1 MDADPAGNTILF
13 DLLLLVFF
21 TLLNAYFAGAEMA
34 VVSVNK
40 NRIRSLAEDGNKKA
54 KVIEGLFEDSTK
66 FLSTIQV
73 AITFA
78 GFYSSASAA
87 ASISPTLG
95 QWLHSVGVPY
105 SSQIAHNGVTLI
117 LMFFNLVFGE
127 LVPKRIALQKAEGFA
142 MLTVMPIHYVSI
154 VLSPFIK
161 LLSVSTKL
169 VLKLLRMKTEDQ
181 EEAVT
186 EEEIKALLKMGNESG
201 TFDDDEREMIDSVFA
216 FDDRTARE
224 IMVPRREVVTIDIEE
239 PFEEL
244 IDEILETRHN
254 RIPVYEESID
264 NIIGVLH
271 VKDVMIELRKNSPEQ
286 MNIREMLHEP
296 FFVPETKEA
305 DELFRTMQEKRH
317 HMAILVDEYG
327 GFSGIVTIEDLVEE
341 IMGDINEEYEE
352 VVPEIEA
359 VSEDE
364 YRLDGGI
371 LIDDLNEELDLKL
384 ETENYDTVSGYLIE
398 QLGHIPAKEDRDIIE
413 VGNYVFTVEEVKDN
427 RISRVLLRILPAVEE
442 DDEEEN
448 GGRKKQSHASG
459 EEEVKD

>member
-1 MDADPAGNTILF
+1 
-13 DLLLLVFF
+13 
-21 TLLNAYFAGAEMA
+21 MA

-40 NRIRSLAEDGNKKA
+40 NRIRGLAEEGNKKA

-87 ASISPTLG
+87 AGISPVLAE
-95 QWLHSVGVPY
+95 WLHGAGIPY
-105 SSQIAHNGVTLI
+105 SSQIAHNGVTLV

-127 LVPKRIALQKAEGFA
+127 LVPKRIALQKAEAFS
-142 MLTVMPIHYVSI
+142 MLTVMPIHYISI
-154 VLSPFIK
+154 ILSPFIK
-161 LLSVSTKL
+161 LLSFSTKL
-169 VLKLLRMKTEDQ
+169 VLRILHMKTEDQ

-224 IMVPRREVVTIDIEE
+224 IMVPRRDVVTIDISE

-254 RIPVYEESID
+254 RIPVYEENID

-286 MNIREMLHEP
+286 MDIRGMLHEP

-305 DELFRTMQEKRH
+305 DELFRTMQESRR

-352 VVPEIEA
+352 VIPEIEA
-359 VSEDE
+359 VNETE
-364 YRLDGGI
+364 YLLDGGL
-371 LIDDLNEELDLKL
+371 LIDDLNEELNLKL
-384 ETENYDTVSGYLIE
+384 ETENYDTLSGYLIE
-398 QLGHIPAKEDRDIIE
+398 KLGHIPAKEDRDVIKEENLI
-413 VGNYVFTVEEVKDN
+413 FTVEEVRDN
-427 RISRVLLRILPAVEE
+427 RITRVRLKIEPAVETEE
-442 DDEEEN
+442 DDEER
-448 GGRKKQSHASG
+448 GGRKKQRHAS
-459 EEEVKD
+459 EEEEDKE

>member
-1 MDADPAGNTILF
+1 MDADPAGNSVMF
-13 DLLLLVFF
+13 QLLLLLFF
-21 TLLNAYFAGAEMA
+21 TLMNAYFAGAEMA

-40 NRIRSLAEDGNKKA
+40 NRIRSLAEEGNKKA
-54 KVIEGLFEDSTK
+54 KVIEGLFDDSTK

-87 ASISPTLG
+87 AGISPVLAEWMQG
-95 QWLHSVGVPY
+95 FNIPY
-105 SSQIAHNGVTLI
+105 SQQIAHNGVTLV

-127 LVPKRIALQKAEGFA
+127 LVPKRIALQKAEAFC
-142 MLTVMPIHYVSI
+142 MLTVMPVHYISI
-154 VLSPFIK
+154 ILSPFTK

-169 VLKLLRMKTEDQ
+169 VLKLLRMQTEDQ

-201 TFDDDEREMIDSVFA
+201 TFDDEEREMIDSVFA

-224 IMVPRREVVTIDIEE
+224 IMVPRRDVVVMDIGE
-239 PFEEL
+239 PFDEL
-244 IDEILETRHN
+244 IDEVLESRHS
-254 RIPVYEESID
+254 RIPVYEENID

-271 VKDVMIELRKNSPEQ
+271 VKDVMIEMRRSGLDGI
-286 MNIREMLHEP
+286 NIRDMLHEP

-305 DELFRTMQEKRH
+305 DELFRTMQETRH
-317 HMAILVDEYG
+317 HMALLVDEYG

-352 VVPEIEA
+352 VVPEIVP

-364 YRLDGGI
+364 YVLDGGI
-371 LIDDLNEELDLKL
+371 LIEDLNDELGLKL
-384 ETENYDTVSGYLIE
+384 ETENYDTLSGYLIE
-398 QLGHIPAKEDRDIIE
+398 QLGHIPAKEDRDVIE
-413 VGNYVFTVEEVKDN
+413 SDNLVFTVEEVKDN
-427 RISRVLLRILPAVEE
+427 RITKVRLKILPCA
-442 DDEEEN
+442 
-448 GGRKKQSHASG
+448 
-459 EEEVKD
+459 

>member
-1 MDADPAGNTILF
+1 MDADPAGNSVMF
-13 DLLLLVFF
+13 QLLLLLFF
-21 TLLNAYFAGAEMA
+21 TLMNAYFAGAEMA

-40 NRIRSLAEDGNKKA
+40 NRIRSLAEEGNKKA
-54 KVIEGLFEDSTK
+54 KVIEGLFDDSTK

-87 ASISPTLG
+87 AGISPVLAEWMQG
-95 QWLHSVGVPY
+95 FNIPY
-105 SSQIAHNGVTLI
+105 SQQIAHNGVTLV

-127 LVPKRIALQKAEGFA
+127 LVPKRIALQKAEAFC
-142 MLTVMPIHYVSI
+142 MLTVMPVHYISI
-154 VLSPFIK
+154 ILSPFTK

-169 VLKLLRMKTEDQ
+169 VLKLLRMQTEDQ

-201 TFDDDEREMIDSVFA
+201 TFDDEEREMIDSVFA

-224 IMVPRREVVTIDIEE
+224 IMVPRRDVVVMDIGE
-239 PFEEL
+239 PFDEL
-244 IDEILETRHN
+244 IDEVLESRHS
-254 RIPVYEESID
+254 RIPVYEENID

-271 VKDVMIELRKNSPEQ
+271 VKDVMIEMRRSGLDGI
-286 MNIREMLHEP
+286 NIRDMLHEP

-305 DELFRTMQEKRH
+305 DELFRTMQETRH
-317 HMAILVDEYG
+317 HMALLVDEYG

-352 VVPEIEA
+352 VVPEIVP

-364 YRLDGGI
+364 YVLDGGI
-371 LIDDLNEELDLKL
+371 LIEDLNDELGLKL
-384 ETENYDTVSGYLIE
+384 ETENYDTLSGYLIE
-398 QLGHIPAKEDRDIIE
+398 QLGHIPAKEDRDVIE
-413 VGNYVFTVEEVKDN
+413 SDNLVFTVGEVKDN
-427 RISRVLLRILPAVEE
+427 RITKVRLKILPVPE
-442 DDEEEN
+442 DEEES
-448 GGRKKQSHASG
+448 KKT
-459 EEEVKD
+459 K

>member
-1 MDADPAGNTILF
+1 MRKRA
-13 DLLLLVFF
+13 
-21 TLLNAYFAGAEMA
+21 
-34 VVSVNK
+34 
-40 NRIRSLAEDGNKKA
+40 IRKA

-87 ASISPTLG
+87 ASISPVLG
-95 QWLHSVGVPY
+95 TWMSSMGIPY
-105 SSQIAHNGVTLI
+105 SAAIAHNGVTLL

-127 LVPKRIALQKAEGFA
+127 LVPKRIALQKAEAFS
-142 MLTVMPIHYVSI
+142 MMTVMPIHYISI
-154 VLSPFIK
+154 ILSPFIK

-169 VLKLLRMKTEDQ
+169 VLKILHMKTEDQ

-224 IMVPRREVVTIDIEE
+224 IMVPRRDVVTIDIDE

-254 RIPVYEESID
+254 RIPVYEENID

-305 DELFRTMQEKRH
+305 DELFRTMQESRR

-371 LIDDLNEELDLKL
+371 LIDDLNEELGLKL
-384 ETENYDTVSGYLIE
+384 ETENYDTLSGYLIE
-398 QLGHIPAKEDRDIIE
+398 KLGHIPAKEDRDVDRRGE
-413 VGNYVFTVEEVKDN
+413 SCFPVEEVKDN
-427 RISRVLLRILPAVEE
+427 RISRVRLRILPEQEAEE
-442 DDEEEN
+442 DDEERE
-448 GGRKKQSHASG
+448 GRKKQRRAS
-459 EEEVKD
+459 EEEEEKE

>member
-1 MDADPAGNTILF
+1 
-13 DLLLLVFF
+13 
-21 TLLNAYFAGAEMA
+21 MA

-40 NRIRSLAEDGNKKA
+40 NRIRSLAEEGNKKA

-87 ASISPTLG
+87 ASISPVLAE
-95 QWLHSVGVPY
+95 WLHGAGIPY
-105 SSQIAHNGVTLI
+105 SSQIAHNGVTLV

-127 LVPKRIALQKAEGFA
+127 LVPKRIALQKAESFS
-142 MLTVMPIHYVSI
+142 MLTVMPIHYISI
-154 VLSPFIK
+154 ILSPFIK
-161 LLSVSTKL
+161 LLSFSTKL
-169 VLKLLRMKTEDQ
+169 VLRILHMKTEDQ

-224 IMVPRREVVTIDIEE
+224 IMVPRRDVVTIDINE

-254 RIPVYEESID
+254 RIPVYEENID

-271 VKDVMIELRKNSPEQ
+271 VKDVMIELRKNSLEQ

-305 DELFRTMQEKRH
+305 DELFRTMQESRR

-371 LIDDLNEELDLKL
+371 LIDDLNEELGLKL
-384 ETENYDTVSGYLIE
+384 ETENYDTLSGYLIE
-398 QLGHIPAKEDRDIIE
+398 KLGHIPGKDDRDVVE
-413 VGNYVFTVEEVKDN
+413 EGNLVFTVEEVKDN
-427 RISRVLLRILPAVEE
+427 RITRVRMKIEPAAETEE
-442 DDEEEN
+442 DDEER
-448 GGRKKQSHASG
+448 GGKKKQRRAS
-459 EEEVKD
+459 EEEEEKD

>member
-13 DLLLLVFF
+13 DLLLLLFF
-21 TLLNAYFAGAEMA
+21 TLMNAFFAGAEMA

-40 NRIRSLAEDGNKKA
+40 NRIRSLAEEGNKKA

-87 ASISPTLG
+87 ASISPALAEWMRG
-95 QWLHSVGVPY
+95 VGVPY
-105 SSQIAHNGVTLI
+105 SSQIAHNGVTLL

-127 LVPKRIALQKAEGFA
+127 LVPKRIALQKAEAFC

-161 LLSVSTKL
+161 LLSVSTKM
-169 VLKLLRMKTEDQ
+169 VLKLLHMKTEDQ

-201 TFDDDEREMIDSVFA
+201 AFDDDEREMIDSVFA

-224 IMVPRREVVTIDIEE
+224 IMVPRRDVVTIDIEE
-239 PFEEL
+239 PFEEI

-271 VKDVMIELRKNSPEQ
+271 VKDVMIELRKNSPEKL
-286 MNIREMLHEP
+286 NIREMLHEP
-296 FFVPETKEA
+296 YFVPETKEA
-305 DELFRTMQEKRH
+305 DELFRTMQATRH

-352 VVPEIEA
+352 VVPEIEP

-364 YRLDGGI
+364 YRLDGGL
-371 LIDDLNEELDLKL
+371 LIDDLNEELGLKL
-384 ETENYDTVSGYLIE
+384 ETENYDTLSGYLIE
-398 QLGHIPAKEDRDIIE
+398 KLGHIPGKDDRDVIE
-413 VGNYVFTVEEVKDN
+413 TDNLVFKVEEVKDN
-427 RISRVLLRILPAVEE
+427 RITKVMLRILPPPETE
-442 DDEEEN
+442 DDEEEK
-448 GGRKKQSHASG
+448 GGKKKQRRTSD
-459 EEEVKD
+459 EEETE

>member
-1 MDADPAGNTILF
+1 MDADPAGNSILF
-13 DLLLLVFF
+13 ELLLLLFF
-21 TLLNAYFAGAEMA
+21 TLVNAFFAGTEMA
-34 VVSVNK
+34 VVSVNR
-40 NRIRSLAEDGNKKA
+40 NRIRQLSEEGNKRA
-54 KVIEGLFEDSTK
+54 KVIEGLFEDSTR

-87 ASISPTLG
+87 AGISPVLAEWMNKF
-95 QWLHSVGVPY
+95 QIPY
-105 SSQIAHNGVTLI
+105 SHQIAHNGVTLL

-127 LVPKRIALQKAEGFA
+127 LVPKRIALQKAEAFC
-142 MLTVMPIHYVSI
+142 MFTVMPVHYISVI
-154 VLSPFIK
+154 LSPFIK

-169 VLKLLRMKTEDQ
+169 VLKILGMKTEDK

-186 EEEIKALLKMGNESG
+186 EEEIRALMKVGNESG

-224 IMVPRREVVTIDIEE
+224 IMVPRREVVAMDIGE

-244 IDEILETRHN
+244 IDEVLESRHS
-254 RIPVYEESID
+254 RIPVYEENID
-264 NIIGVLH
+264 NIIGILH
-271 VKDVMIELRKNSPEQ
+271 VKDVMIELRKSGADEIS
-286 MNIREMLHEP
+286 IRKMLHEP

-305 DELFRTMQEKRH
+305 AELFRTMQSSRH
-317 HMAILVDEYG
+317 HMAVLVDEYG

-359 VSEDE
+359 VAENE

-371 LIDDLNEELDLKL
+371 LIEDLNGELGLKL
-384 ETENYDTVSGYLIE
+384 ETENYDTLSGYLIE
-398 QLGHIPAKEDRDIIE
+398 QLGHIPGREDRDVIE
-413 VGNYVFTVEEVKDN
+413 NGNLVFEVEEVKDN
-427 RISRVLLRILPAVEE
+427 RISKVRLRILPIENT
-442 DDEEEN
+442 EEEN
-448 GGRKKQSHASG
+448 KGK
-459 EEEVKD
+459 